1 MLILIFYR
9 NYFSFGKII
18 KKLSSVLEKI
28 TKNKWLVKVS
38 DEEGEKTIV
47 EKENIELETAKEKI
61 RLNPDIAEVFNHFP
75 EAKIISIKD

>member
-1 MLILIFYR
+1 MNSGYQLVD
-9 NYFSFGKII
+9 
-18 KKLSSVLEKI
+18 KLSAVLEQI

-38 DEEGEKTIV
+38 DEEGEQTIV
-47 EKENIELETAKEKI
+47 EKKNIELETAKEKI